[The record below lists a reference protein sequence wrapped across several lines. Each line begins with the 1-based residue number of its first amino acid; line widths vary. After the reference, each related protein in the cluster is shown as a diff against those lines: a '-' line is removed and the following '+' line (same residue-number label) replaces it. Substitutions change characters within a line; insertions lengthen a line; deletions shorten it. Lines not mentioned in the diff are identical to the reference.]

1 VEWNVRVEQLL
12 AQTQGKAAKEHIQRE
27 FGFIGTK
34 DAQRHGDRLKLRVEQ
49 TEHAGSI
56 CESLIEFCSSIKE
69 LSVRVE
75 EVQIPTATQSLVQLA
90 GVRGPGAIVMQTSAL
105 KLAPKRP
112 AEENEMDEAATRNN
126 CYLCSLNGRALTE
139 CCILVPG
146 SQPREYLNGHSRKR
160 AHVVCKWFDEKY
172 KEGSAERVAKIEEA
186 GRVRKNALE
195 LFSKRKIQ
203 QTSALKSAPKRPAEE
218 NEMDE
223 AATRNNCYLCS
234 LNGRALTECCILV
247 PGSQPPEYLN
257 GHGRKRAH
265 VVCKWFD
272 EKYKEGSAE
281 RVAKIEEAG
290 RVRKNALERELFSKR
305 KKRSTN

>member
-1 VEWNVRVEQLL
+1 V
-12 AQTQGKAAKEHIQRE
+12 
-27 FGFIGTK
+27 
-34 DAQRHGDRLKLRVEQ
+34 
-49 TEHAGSI
+49 
-56 CESLIEFCSSIKE
+56 
-69 LSVRVE
+69 
-75 EVQIPTATQSLVQLA
+75 AT
-90 GVRGPGAIVMQTSAL
+90 
-105 KLAPKRP
+105 
-112 AEENEMDEAATRNN
+112 D
-126 CYLCSLNGRALTE
+126 
-139 CCILVPG
+139 
-146 SQPREYLNGHSRKR
+146 
-160 AHVVCKWFDEKY
+160 
-172 KEGSAERVAKIEEA
+172 
-186 GRVRKNALE
+186 E